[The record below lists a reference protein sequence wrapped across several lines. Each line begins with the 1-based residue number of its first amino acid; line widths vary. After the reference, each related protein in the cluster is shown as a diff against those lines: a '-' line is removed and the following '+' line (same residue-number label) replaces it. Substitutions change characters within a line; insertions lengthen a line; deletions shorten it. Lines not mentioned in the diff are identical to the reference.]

1 MQADLGTVCRSFTEP
16 VTSLSDSGS
25 GSSQWDWFRW
35 LSVKKM
41 LKFRLWLN
49 LSLWRHFNM
58 KCNQFT
64 VRLSAAALLPLVW
77 PLIMEQMTDYWS
89 VRNTQYTHTPS
100 LYLSSLPLSL
110 LVCTHMCLNFSH
122 PPSISI
128 SLLPPCIYPSPTSS
142 NFSIPIYL
150 HLFLPP
156 SYPLPVFT
164 SPLILLP
171 CLPSFAPYLP
181 RSLLPPTYTHVLSLS
196 SLPISLSSS
205 YSFPSFL
212 QSLCLFSSVLQFLN
226 PSLFPFLHSIF
237 PLYLPTFSPFLP
249 LRLPPFISN
258 SLTSFLSPFLPTIY
272 LILTLSLK
280 LSLSILKAQAADGL
294 VMMQWV
300 LPMCLYYYCVSLT
313 FIFYLPRCAF
323 CSVSMLSSLYPY
335 PQTSHGK

>member
-110 LVCTHMCLNFSH
+110 LVCTRMCLNFSH

-171 CLPSFAPYLP
+171 LLHIFLVLSSLLPILMCYLFPPFLYLYLPPTLFPLSSNLYAFFPLSFSSLIPPYFPFFTASSHSIFLPSLLFSLSGSLPSFPIHLLVSYLP
-181 RSLLPPTYTHVLSLS
+181 FFPP
-196 SLPISLSSS
+196 
-205 YSFPSFL
+205 
-212 QSLCLFSSVLQFLN
+212 
-226 PSLFPFLHSIF
+226 SI
-237 PLYLPTFSPFLP
+237 
-249 LRLPPFISN
+249 
-258 SLTSFLSPFLPTIY
+258 
-272 LILTLSLK
+272 
-280 LSLSILKAQAADGL
+280 
-294 VMMQWV
+294 
-300 LPMCLYYYCVSLT
+300 
-313 FIFYLPRCAF
+313 
-323 CSVSMLSSLYPY
+323 
-335 PQTSHGK
+335 